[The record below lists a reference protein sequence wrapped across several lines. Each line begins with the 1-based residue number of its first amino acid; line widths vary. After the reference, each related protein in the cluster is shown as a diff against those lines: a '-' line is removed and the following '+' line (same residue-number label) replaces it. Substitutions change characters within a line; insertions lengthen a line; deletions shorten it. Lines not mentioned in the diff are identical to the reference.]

1 MNLFK
6 RYFILFF
13 IVLLVGC
20 RHQEEPFNGNKEV
33 RQMTLIY
40 AVNNNNLSYDL
51 KVNEDQMLKAMENVD
66 PEEYKLLLYKYT
78 SDGYGLYEVCNVNG
92 RLQFVLL
99 KSYEKSIPAV
109 SADRISNVINDALG
123 AYPGV
128 PSNLFFWGHGLG
140 WINPYKYSSTV
151 IGKNASSESV
161 EHLPEVYAF
170 GGEYVEEDNVRNTV
184 YIDLDQLA
192 DAIPDGKFDMI
203 WFDCCYMSCIE
214 VAYQLRNKCNTYVA
228 YPTEIMGEGLPY
240 NLVFPHIIGDNVDR
254 VEAAKALYGYYT
266 GKYSLDPVT
275 VAVMD
280 MESIDGVAEAAKRI
294 IASGNILPSI
304 AGMQNYSRMKGVGY
318 YDFGQYMRK
327 YADVNGKSSDAD
339 VEQLNLALKK
349 FVIYSDA
356 SELDFRGYPID
367 KSNFS
372 GLSVHNFANVNSAMD
387 DYYRKLDWYKHVWQ
401 KPGVAE

>member
-1 MNLFK
+1 M
-6 RYFILFF
+6 
-13 IVLLVGC
+13 
-20 RHQEEPFNGNKEV
+20 
-33 RQMTLIY
+33 
-40 AVNNNNLSYDL
+40 
-51 KVNEDQMLKAMENVD
+51 
-66 PEEYKLLLYKYT
+66 
-78 SDGYGLYEVCNVNG
+78 
-92 RLQFVLL
+92 
-99 KSYEKSIPAV
+99 
-109 SADRISNVINDALG
+109 
-123 AYPGV
+123 
-128 PSNLFFWGHGLG
+128 
-140 WINPYKYSSTV
+140 
-151 IGKNASSESV
+151 
-161 EHLPEVYAF
+161 
-170 GGEYVEEDNVRNTV
+170 
-184 YIDLDQLA
+184 
-192 DAIPDGKFDMI
+192 
-203 WFDCCYMSCIE
+203 
-214 VAYQLRNKCNTYVA
+214 
-228 YPTEIMGEGLPY
+228 
-240 NLVFPHIIGDNVDR
+240 
-254 VEAAKALYGYYT
+254 EAAKALYGYYT
-266 GKYSLDPVT
+266 GKYSPDPVT

>member
-1 MNLFK
+1 MQ
-6 RYFILFF
+6 YI
-13 IVLLVGC
+13 C
-20 RHQEEPFNGNKEV
+20 R
-33 RQMTLIY
+33 
-40 AVNNNNLSYDL
+40 LSY
-51 KVNEDQMLKAMENVD
+51 
-66 PEEYKLLLYKYT
+66 
-78 SDGYGLYEVCNVNG
+78 
-92 RLQFVLL
+92 
-99 KSYEKSIPAV
+99 
-109 SADRISNVINDALG
+109 
-123 AYPGV
+123 
-128 PSNLFFWGHGLG
+128 
-140 WINPYKYSSTV
+140 
-151 IGKNASSESV
+151 
-161 EHLPEVYAF
+161 
-170 GGEYVEEDNVRNTV
+170 RN
-184 YIDLDQLA
+184 
-192 DAIPDGKFDMI
+192 
-203 WFDCCYMSCIE
+203 
-214 VAYQLRNKCNTYVA
+214 N
-228 YPTEIMGEGLPY
+228 GEGLPY

-266 GKYSLDPVT
+266 GKYSPDPVT

-387 DYYRKLDWYKHVWQ
+387 DYYRKLDWYKYVWQ
-401 KPGVAE
+401 KSGVAE